1 MGNSLF
7 VALILS
13 HFLLLKIKAMIDA
26 KRLGLASGISFS
38 ILYVGCI
45 LLMLI
50 AGKGGTTWLFNSIL
64 HGLDVSPVTR
74 MSVPIVDTCIGLVF
88 TFLLA
93 YGMGYLIGAIY
104 NRMGK

>member
-1 MGNSLF
+1 
-7 VALILS
+7 
-13 HFLLLKIKAMIDA
+13 MIDV
-26 KRLGLASGISFS
+26 KKLGLASGISFS

-50 AGKGGTTWLFNSIL
+50 AGKGSTTWLFNSLL
-64 HGLDVSPVTR
+64 HGLDVSSITR
-74 MSVPIVDTCIGLVF
+74 MSVPIADTCIGLVF

-104 NRMGK
+104 NRMNK